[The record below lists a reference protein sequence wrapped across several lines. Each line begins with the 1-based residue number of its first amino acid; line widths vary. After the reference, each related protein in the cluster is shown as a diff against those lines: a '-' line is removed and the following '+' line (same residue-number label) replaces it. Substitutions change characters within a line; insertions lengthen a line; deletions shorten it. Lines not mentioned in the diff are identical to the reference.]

1 MKTFT
6 FTTTLTVATLCLSA
20 CADGRYNPD
29 VLDKNFGQTNRA
41 IVNAQ
46 IANPQAAQ
54 NPAPNSPQIMDGYN
68 ANGIMDGY
76 RQGFQQ
82 QGTSNQ
88 PIVVNIGG
96 ASGGGGSSGQ

>member
-6 FTTTLTVATLCLSA
+6 LTTLAAAVLFLNA
-20 CADGRYNPD
+20 CADGRYNPV
-29 VLDKNFGQTNRA
+29 VLDRNFGQTNRA

-54 NPAPNSPQIMDGYN
+54 NPAPDSPRIMDGYN
-68 ANGIMDGY
+68 SVGIMDGY
-76 RQGFQQ
+76 RSGFQQ
-82 QGTSNQ
+82 QGAQSQ

-96 ASGGGGSSGQ
+96 ASGGGSSGQ

>member
-6 FTTTLTVATLCLSA
+6 FTTLTAAALFLSA
-20 CADGRYNPD
+20 CADGRHNPD

-68 ANGIMDGY
+68 GNGIMDGY

-82 QGTSNQ
+82 SGAMSQ

-96 ASGGGGSSGQ
+96 AGGGGSSSGQ